1 MRDVHMLDNTDN
13 GSWDT
18 TTLYDA
24 ACLREL
30 STAFPGIAHDMRGFL
45 NNIALNLEL
54 LKDAREVGAAGSN
67 TERYRDIAL
76 KQEQQKKHTKHTKSK
91 KHDREVGP
99 PHSLDLNALCTEVH

>member
-30 STAFPGIAHDMRGFL
+30 SPAFPGIAHDMRGFL
-45 NNIALNLEL
+45 TNIALILEMIN
-54 LKDAREVGAAGSN
+54 DAREGVAAGSN
-67 TERYRDIAL
+67 TERYRDSAL
-76 KQEQQKKHTKHTKSK
+76 QQVRHLELSIRSVSEFL
-91 KHDREVGP
+91 DREDGP
-99 PHSLDLNALCTEVH
+99 P